1 MLLPQLAHNLSPSLV
16 FCVNTTKD
24 DWNLVLVR
32 GGLRSGWG
40 LWRYFRGP
48 SALQG

>member
-1 MLLPQLAHNLSPSLV
+1 MVLPQLAHNLSPNLV

-32 GGLRSGWG
+32 GGLRSDWG
-40 LWRYFRGP
+40 LWR
-48 SALQG
+48 